1 LTNIGAS
8 TRWPRAIKVELGS
21 RFPSRRLAE
30 QQLFEYIEGFY
41 NTRRLHSGIGY
52 RTPAEVELEAAM
64 APPRIAL
71 AQAVTRTATAARATA
86 SPTLA
91 KEELT

>member
-1 LTNIGAS
+1 
-8 TRWPRAIKVELGS
+8 
-21 RFPSRRLAE
+21 
-30 QQLFEYIEGFY
+30 
-41 NTRRLHSGIGY
+41 
-52 RTPAEVELEAAM
+52 M